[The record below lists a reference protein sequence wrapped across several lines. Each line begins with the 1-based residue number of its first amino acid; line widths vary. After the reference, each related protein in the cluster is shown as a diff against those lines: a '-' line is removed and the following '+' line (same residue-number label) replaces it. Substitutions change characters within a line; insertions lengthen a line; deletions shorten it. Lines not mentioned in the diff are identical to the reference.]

1 MEAEKGK
8 LKEFIHDGHNIL
20 GILEIKSSAEK
31 VSSKI
36 EGNII
41 IEQLRGLLLYRMGKT
56 AR

>member
-1 MEAEKGK
+1 MEAKKGK
-8 LKEFIHDGHNIL
+8 LKEFIHDGHSIL
-20 GILEIKSSAEK
+20 VILEIKSSAEK

-36 EGNII
+36 EGNKI